1 MEIDFASRRKF
12 IKNIKL
18 GLKEAC
24 RNIFLSVYSTSKTY
38 IMT

>member
-1 MEIDFASRRKF
+1 MDFVNRKKF

-24 RNIFLSVYSTSKTY
+24 EKYFLSILHTKLKS
-38 IMT
+38 

>member
-1 MEIDFASRRKF
+1 MDFVNRKKF

-24 RNIFLSVYSTSKTY
+24 EKYFFFQFCI
-38 IMT
+38 

>member
-1 MEIDFASRRKF
+1 MDFVNRKKF

-24 RNIFLSVYSTSKTY
+24 EKYFSFNFAYKT
-38 IMT
+38 